1 MALLSLS
8 GNLQSISNRTDR
20 RLVMKKT
27 RAEFGKAVGFNE
39 PTQLPRD
46 EIQRGQWQA
55 ANKAWWESAPMR
67 YDWREKLTQIP
78 GSEEYFREIDGRFLA
93 SVRKYM
99 PWKNLPFEQLIP
111 FDQLRDKDVLEIGV
125 GQGTHAE
132 LIAKHCR
139 SFTGIDLTAHA
150 AEMTSKRFRLFKLPG
165 NVLEMD
171 AEEMGFA
178 NNSFDFIW
186 SWGVI
191 HHSADTRQVLKEM
204 HRVLRPNGKCVVM
217 VYHRSWWNSWVVS
230 ALLRGLLQG
239 ELRRHGSLH
248 RVGQAATDGAIAR
261 SYTPR
266 EWRAATDNLFNIDS
280 IQICGLKTDVIPLPH
295 GRLKSLVESVVPDA
309 LARFFTNRLE
319 FGSFLVAQMRKK

>member
-1 MALLSLS
+1 
-8 GNLQSISNRTDR
+8 
-20 RLVMKKT
+20 MKKT
-27 RAEFGKAVGFNE
+27 RAEFGKAVGLNE
-39 PTQLPRD
+39 PTQLPHD
-46 EIQRGQWQA
+46 EMQRRQWQA

-78 GSEEYFREIDGRFLA
+78 GSEEYFREIDGRFFA

-125 GQGTHAE
+125 GQGTHAQ

-150 AEMTSKRFRLFKLPG
+150 AEMTSKRLRLFKLPG

-171 AEEMGFA
+171 AEEMSFA

-217 VYHRSWWNSWVVS
+217 VYHSSWWYSWVS
-230 ALLRGLLQG
+230 LLARAVQTA
-239 ELRRHGSLH
+239 
-248 RVGQAATDGAIAR
+248 VPTDGAIMR
-261 SYTPR
+261 FYTPR
-266 EWRAATDNLFNIDS
+266 QWRAATDNLFNIDS
-280 IQICGLKTDVIPLPH
+280 IQIYGLKTDVILIPH

-309 LARFFTNRLE
+309 LTRFFTNRLE